1 MYFCMMAMQVLAQ
14 VAQAPGD
21 VAAAA
26 APTLACVY
34 LGIALMPAFL
44 DWKMNNLPE
53 DIDAI
58 NYYGIPLLSEKEQS
72 AADREDAT
80 LEEVN
85 SNDNNV

>member
-1 MYFCMMAMQVLAQ
+1 MSMQVLAQ

-21 VAAAA
+21 AAAAA

-53 DIDAI
+53 DLDVI
-58 NYYGIPLLSEKEQS
+58 NYYGTPLLLEKGQS
-72 AADREDAT
+72 AAGGDDAT
-80 LEEVN
+80 LEEV
-85 SNDNNV
+85 